1 MAVGGTDGRDDGIH
15 VAQQKGGNSIQTI
28 EQQIIIAVGK
38 EIVGPGEQEKR
49 VRFIGPGKSLACI
62 GSSLGLFRA
71 QAQPV
76 FDVGPVKS
84 SVIAAVRSS
93 GDFISSCGSRR
104 GMDILENL
112 TAVRG
117 AGGHAPAE
125 IVGHDAFFSIADA
138 VVREN
143 FVHGPAPGAAVDAM
157 GDGVPY
163 VHDIAEVSV

>member
-1 MAVGGTDGRDDGIH
+1 
-15 VAQQKGGNSIQTI
+15 
-28 EQQIIIAVGK
+28 
-38 EIVGPGEQEKR
+38 
-49 VRFIGPGKSLACI
+49 
-62 GSSLGLFRA
+62 
-71 QAQPV
+71 
-76 FDVGPVKS
+76 
-84 SVIAAVRSS
+84 
-93 GDFISSCGSRR
+93 
-104 GMDILENL
+104 MDILENL